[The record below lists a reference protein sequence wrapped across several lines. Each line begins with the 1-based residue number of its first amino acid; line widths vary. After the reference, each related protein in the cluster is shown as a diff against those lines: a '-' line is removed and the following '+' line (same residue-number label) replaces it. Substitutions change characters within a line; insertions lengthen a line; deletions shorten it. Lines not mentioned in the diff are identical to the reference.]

1 MAGAVAF
8 GTPIPVKKP
17 APSTSS
23 PAASKAA
30 YGPAGAIDPYNV
42 VGSTGLTAQQIAQS
56 NAYKAQT
63 AAAAS
68 AAQAN
73 ANASYSGTPAP
84 SMPAS
89 MAAISPSYE
98 QVIQRQDQQLS
109 NAQNR
114 QDTLTVRDNIR
125 EDQLH
130 SAARAEGLE
139 DENRMFQRIAP
150 YLDAISKPIDIS
162 SVMSGAGGALPGGSA
177 QAASDLAF
185 ARAKDKAGLL
195 AAAKMKN
202 LRETAASAGFDSS
215 GRDLRHA
222 EGILDDTGGYLADVA
237 TAEATN
243 EANAARSLE
252 DRNFNAIM
260 SSRQSNLSM
269 LPSLLALV
277 RPRAY

>member
-8 GTPIPVKKP
+8 GTPTPVKRPVSSTP
-17 APSTSS
+17 AG
-23 PAASKAA
+23 ASKAA
-30 YGPAGAIDPYNV
+30 VGASGAIDPYNV

-63 AAAAS
+63 DAAGAS
-68 AAQAN
+68 AQAQAN
-73 ANASYSGTPAP
+73 ANYYGTP

-89 MAAISPSYE
+89 MAAIAPSYE
-98 QVIQRQDQQLS
+98 QVTQRQDQQLS

-114 QDTLTVRDNIR
+114 QDSLTTQANVR

-130 SAARAEGLE
+130 STSRAEGLE

-150 YLDAISKPIDIS
+150 YLDAISKPVDIS
-162 SVMSGAGGALPGGSA
+162 SVVAGAGGALPGGSA

-215 GRDLRHA
+215 GRDLKHA
-222 EGILDDTGGYLADVA
+222 ESILDDTGGYLADVA